1 MKNRLLLAGVLS
13 VTALTVAATAYQQST
28 IIDNSTVNIN
38 PAAIVKLPPVDKN
51 TLQHNQRPKVEL
63 VFALDTTSSMSG
75 LINAAKENIWS
86 IATTMASA
94 QPAPQISIGLVAFR
108 DRGDAYITKRIEL
121 SDDLDQI
128 YIQLQGLQ
136 AQGGGD
142 GPESVNAALF
152 DAINKMNWSS
162 DPDSYKV
169 VFLVG
174 DAPGH
179 NNYPNDVP
187 FQVTLADAAKK
198 GIIVNTIQA
207 GNNSNMVQAWQT
219 IASLGKGE
227 TFQVSQQG
235 SAVAVATPFD
245 KEIAA
250 AAESYEQTRM
260 YYGSEAEQKTQKER
274 INSSAKMK
282 RSASDS
288 SMARRAKY
296 NLTASGEKNF
306 AGSKELIQ
314 AIENDSISLNDIAAS
329 ELPAV
334 MRSMEVEEQKR
345 YIKEK
350 VQKRRQ
356 LKSELQALTEKR
368 DAFIKKE
375 LAKSDGGKDSLD
387 EKLMTTLKKQASAKG
402 MDYSESSSSY

>member
-1 MKNRLLLAGVLS
+1 MKNKLLLASVLS
-13 VTALTVAATAYQQST
+13 VTALTVAAAAYQQAQIT
-28 IIDNSTVNIN
+28 DNNIVNIV
-38 PAAIVKLPPVDKN
+38 PAPIIKQPPVAQNK
-51 TLQHNQRPKVEL
+51 LQHDQRPKVEL

-75 LINAAKENIWS
+75 LIDAAKENIWS

-108 DRGDAYITKRIEL
+108 DRGDDYITKRIEL

-128 YIQLQGLQ
+128 YIQLLGLQ

-142 GPESVNAALF
+142 GPESVNEALF
-152 DAINKMNWSS
+152 DAVNKMNWSS

-179 NNYPNDVP
+179 NDYPNDVP
-187 FQVTLADAAKK
+187 FQVTLAEATKK

-207 GNNSNMVQAWQT
+207 GNDNNMVQAWQT
-219 IASLGKGE
+219 IASLGRGD

-245 KEIAA
+245 KEIAVV
-250 AAESYEQTRM
+250 AESYEETRI
-260 YYGSEAEQKTQKER
+260 YHGSEAEQKIQKER
-274 INSSAKMK
+274 ITSSSKMK
-282 RSASDS
+282 SVASDS

-314 AIENDSISLNDIAAS
+314 SIENNSITLDDIAEAD
-329 ELPAV
+329 LPAV
-334 MRSMEVEEQKR
+334 MRSMEADEQKV
-345 YIKEK
+345 YI
-350 VQKRRQ
+350 QKKLQQRQ
-356 LKSELQALTEKR
+356 NLKAELQALTEKR
-368 DAFIKKE
+368 DAFIKRE
-375 LAKSDGGKDSLD
+375 LAKSDGGKESLD
-387 EKLMTTLKKQASAKG
+387 EKLITTLKKQASAKG

>member
-1 MKNRLLLAGVLS
+1 MKNKLLLASVLS
-13 VTALTVAATAYQQST
+13 VTALTVAAAAYQQAQIT
-28 IIDNSTVNIN
+28 DNNIVNIV
-38 PAAIVKLPPVDKN
+38 PAPIIKQPPVAQNK
-51 TLQHNQRPKVEL
+51 LQHDQRPKVEL

-75 LINAAKENIWS
+75 LIDAAKENIWS

-108 DRGDAYITKRIEL
+108 DRGDDYITKRIEL

-128 YIQLQGLQ
+128 YIQLLGLQ

-142 GPESVNAALF
+142 GPESVNEALF
-152 DAINKMNWSS
+152 DAVNKMNWSS

-179 NNYPNDVP
+179 NDYPNDVP
-187 FQVTLADAAKK
+187 FQVTLAEATKK

-207 GNNSNMVQAWQT
+207 GNDNNMVQAWQA
-219 IASLGKGE
+219 IASLGRGD

-245 KEIAA
+245 KEIAVV
-250 AAESYEQTRM
+250 AESYEETRI
-260 YYGSEAEQKTQKER
+260 YYGSEAEQKIQKER
-274 INSSAKMK
+274 ITSSSKMK
-282 RSASDS
+282 SVASDS

-314 AIENDSISLNDIAAS
+314 SIENNSITLDDIAEAD
-329 ELPAV
+329 LPAV
-334 MRSMEVEEQKR
+334 MRSMEADEQKV
-345 YIKEK
+345 YI
-350 VQKRRQ
+350 QKKLQQRQ
-356 LKSELQALTEKR
+356 NLKAELQALTEKR
-368 DAFIKKE
+368 DAFIKRE
-375 LAKSDGGKDSLD
+375 LAKSDGGKESLD
-387 EKLMTTLKKQASAKG
+387 EKLITTLKKQASAKG